1 MPALNA
7 KTASRRQDL
16 DAGERQP
23 SASTYSP
30 WRQQQP
36 GSTARVQTFVSNRLD
51 PQRRRT
57 GKPRYPHL
65 KVFIPASLPGRSN
78 WRTEV
83 ICETESLLVPLCAND
98 R

>member
-7 KTASRRQDL
+7 KNAGRRQDL
-16 DAGERQP
+16 EAREQQP

-30 WRQQQP
+30 YRRQQP
-36 GSTARVQTFVSNRLD
+36 GSITKVQTFVSNRLD

-57 GKPRYPHL
+57 GKPRYTHL
-65 KVFIPASLPGRSN
+65 KFSIPASLPGRRN

-83 ICETESLLVPLCAND
+83 ICEK
-98 R
+98 